1 MNKLYAINEE
11 TLYLEGVTS
20 IDGRVVS
27 RIYDERGISNSDI
40 SPTEI
45 IKYGCEYFGSTLE
58 GRQRGTSNLLGI
70 KHKVP
75 VIVEGSL
82 ELIFFPTCSPKVKSC
97 SWICFNN
104 IISYKKNN
112 YETDVIFKNGE
123 KITIDMSYGVF
134 ENQYIRATRLK
145 AINDMRKLLK

>member
-45 IKYGCEYFGSTLE
+45 IKYGCEYF
-58 GRQRGTSNLLGI
+58 
-70 KHKVP
+70 
-75 VIVEGSL
+75 
-82 ELIFFPTCSPKVKSC
+82 
-97 SWICFNN
+97 
-104 IISYKKNN
+104 
-112 YETDVIFKNGE
+112 
-123 KITIDMSYGVF
+123 
-134 ENQYIRATRLK
+134 
-145 AINDMRKLLK
+145 

>member
-40 SPTEI
+40 SPKEI

-58 GRQRGTSNLLGI
+58 GR
-70 KHKVP
+70 
-75 VIVEGSL
+75 
-82 ELIFFPTCSPKVKSC
+82 
-97 SWICFNN
+97 
-104 IISYKKNN
+104 
-112 YETDVIFKNGE
+112 
-123 KITIDMSYGVF
+123 
-134 ENQYIRATRLK
+134 
-145 AINDMRKLLK
+145 